1 MRSTLKFLLALA
13 VSLLL
18 MMAVRALVF
27 TIYTVDGEGLEPEFL
42 QGDHVMVNRWSY
54 GLRTGGNGRLFP
66 YGRLCHQAIERG
78 DLVAYEDPREGANG
92 AVLFGR
98 CRALPGDT
106 VRYQG
111 RTELVPSLKNCDDA
125 DYYWIQAIGQHNTID
140 SRELGFISEQLIIG
154 RAFLI
159 VFSHDEQQPLWTG
172 YRSKRFLLKK

>member
-1 MRSTLKFLLALA
+1 MRSTLKFIVALA

-54 GLRTGGNGRLFP
+54 GLRTGGNGSLFH
-66 YGRLCHQAIERG
+66 YGRLCRQPIERG
-78 DLVAYEDPREGANG
+78 DLIAYEDPREECNG

-98 CRALPGDT
+98 CRAIPGDT

-125 DYYWIQAIGQHNTID
+125 DYYWIQAIGQQNPTD
-140 SRELGFISEQLIIG
+140 SRQLGFISEQRIIG
-154 RAFLI
+154 RAFLV
-159 VFSHDEQQPLWTG
+159 VFSHDEQQPVWTG
-172 YRSKRFLLKK
+172 YRSRRFLLKK